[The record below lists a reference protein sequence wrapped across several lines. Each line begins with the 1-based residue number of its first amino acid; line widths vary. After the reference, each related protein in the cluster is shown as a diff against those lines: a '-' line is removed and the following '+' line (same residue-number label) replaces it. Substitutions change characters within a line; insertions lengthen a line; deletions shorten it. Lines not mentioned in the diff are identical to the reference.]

1 MRLSQKIAGI
11 LAGTALVAGTAVAVA
26 PTASATAAPS
36 TGGQRIVQALLPG
49 YQAAGDGNPYDFD
62 IVTTAII
69 ATGLLPTLQSLDNIT
84 VFAPNDR
91 AFEVLAVKTGALPR
105 NHRFGATVDETQI
118 VNALVAKLGVD
129 TIRKVVLYHVFTGG
143 ALAGADVVKLPV
155 LGTRITMADGQKL
168 GITNLTRI
176 FGAPTIIL
184 GDKDGNPFNDYVVR
198 SKVNVVKVQGGV
210 VHGISDVLMP
220 TL

>member
-1 MRLSQKIAGI
+1 MRLSRKIAGI
-11 LAGTALVAGTAVAVA
+11 VAGAALLAGTAVAAA
-26 PTASATAAPS
+26 PTASATTPT

-49 YQAAGDGNPYDFD
+49 YQPNGDGNPYDFD

-69 ATGLLPTLQSLDNIT
+69 ATGLLPTVQSLDNIT

-91 AFEVLAVKTGALPR
+91 AFEVLAVKTGALPKT
-105 NHRFGATVDETQI
+105 HKFGATVNETQI

-143 ALAGADVVKLPV
+143 ALAGSDVVKLP
-155 LGTRITMADGQKL
+155 LFGTRITMADGQKL

-198 SKVNVVKVQGGV
+198 SKVDVVKVQGGV